1 METSF
6 VACLMRAFLCLLKIP
21 QVVREEVPARSRAC
35 QVF

>member
-6 VACLMRAFLCLLKIP
+6 IACLTRAFLCLLKIP
-21 QVVREEVPARSRAC
+21 QVVREEVPPRGGAC